1 MRTLDMQ
8 VTADDNAAFL
18 LLLYLLARLFNEHQ
32 ELNLYL
38 QFLGL
43 CESQV
48 QALQYVHYE
57 RHQVLHDVL
66 VVPVQEMFS
75 HATLR

>member
-18 LLLYLLARLFNEHQ
+18 LFLYLLARLFNEHQ

-38 QFLGL
+38 PLSKLRDNFARA
-43 CESQV
+43 ENRN
-48 QALQYVHYE
+48 AL
-57 RHQVLHDVL
+57 LK
-66 VVPVQEMFS
+66 
-75 HATLR
+75 